1 MEAKKETAQERR
13 KRLDHERYMRNRDK
27 RLIKQREYYK
37 EHREQVILKVKECKK
52 NRWRREYDRLFT
64 NTVTL

>member
-1 MEAKKETAQERR
+1 METKQESPQERR

-37 EHREQVILKVKECKK
+37 EHGEQVKQKVKECKE
-52 NRWRREYDRLFT
+52 NRWKKDYDRLFA
-64 NTVTL
+64 NAI

>member
-1 MEAKKETAQERR
+1 METNKETAQERR

-37 EHREQVILKVKECKK
+37 EHGEQVKQKVKECKE
-52 NRWRREYDRLFT
+52 NRWKKDYDRLFA
-64 NTVTL
+64 NAI

>member
-1 MEAKKETAQERR
+1 MQAKQESPQERR

-37 EHREQVILKVKECKK
+37 EHREQVILKVRECQL
-52 NRWRREYDRLFT
+52 NRWKKDYDRLFA
-64 NTVTL
+64 NAI

>member
-1 MEAKKETAQERR
+1 METKQESPQERR

-37 EHREQVILKVKECKK
+37 EHREQVILKVRECQL
-52 NRWRREYDRLFT
+52 NRWKKDYDRLFT
-64 NTVTL
+64 NAI